1 MQAQLVEWRRHLHM
15 HPELSFN
22 EYQTSA
28 FVKTV
33 LDKHKI
39 SYSDGWVKTGIVAT
53 LGKKN
58 SDACIAIRGD
68 MDALP
73 IQEQNICD
81 YRSQNAGIMHACGH
95 DVHTTCALGAAVLL
109 KQFEDSIN
117 GKIIVVFQPG
127 EEVLPGGASLMLN
140 EGALGNPL
148 PKAILGLHVFP
159 EMEVGNLGFREGEYM
174 ASSDEIYLTVKGKG
188 GHAAMPKQYNSP
200 LIIASKILLALETAF
215 SEEKTAMHTQKPTVL
230 AFGKIEG
237 KGATNII
244 PDSVEIAGTFRA
256 MDENWRARAH
266 EIMATIARETAN
278 ASGGQAELT
287 ILKGYPAL
295 TNHVA
300 LTQFCK
306 KEASTLWGNSQVK
319 ELEMRMTAEDFAYY
333 GRHMPACFFRLGTR
347 NEARGI
353 ISPVHTATF
362 DIDENALP
370 VGAAT
375 MAWLAVQYLNKN

>member
-1 MQAQLVEWRRHLHM
+1 MINVNTLTQKAREMQAQLVEWRRHLHM

-306 KEASTLWGNSQVK
+306 KEASTLWGNS
-319 ELEMRMTAEDFAYY
+319 
-333 GRHMPACFFRLGTR
+333 
-347 NEARGI
+347 
-353 ISPVHTATF
+353 
-362 DIDENALP
+362 
-370 VGAAT
+370 
-375 MAWLAVQYLNKN
+375 